1 MKKISL
7 LVFLV
12 CFAVNLIAQERP
24 KIGLVLS
31 GGGARGAAH
40 IGVLKYL
47 EEQRIPIDVIA
58 GTSMGAIVGG
68 LYASGLSAD
77 EIAEIT
83 ILMDWSQKLTDN
95 VPRSERSIQRKR
107 LEDTFSVPGTP
118 GFKDMKLALPSGAI
132 QGQNITLELQRITQH
147 VSHITNFDD
156 LPIPFRAV
164 ATDIVSGEMVELK
177 SGNLGKAMRASMGV
191 PAVFAPIVIDGRHLV
206 DGGVTNNLP
215 IDIARSMGADVLIIV
230 DIGTPLLDK
239 EGIVNILSVTDQLT
253 RMLIT
258 SNAQRQIATMT
269 QDDLLLL
276 PDLGEFSSTDF
287 DSAAIAIDI
296 GYSNAI
302 ENAVGLSEFAH
313 WQDEYVGQT
322 AAALTTHK
330 ISSLEINNTSGL
342 NDAVLANLIT
352 VEPGDDLDRNELKQ
366 QVSTIHSLG
375 NFELVD
381 YSLRHHPNSDLVGV
395 NITAKRKSWGP
406 DYLHF
411 GLNVESEFEN
421 DLRAQVLLGYT
432 KEEMTDTGAEWTT
445 YLGIGDEP
453 VLYTDWYQPLT
464 YTRDWYIYG
473 ITGYEEEIVSIFDG
487 ASKIAEIGLE
497 TVSAYMAIGYE
508 FGSSANVQI
517 GFLRAKGKSDTSI
530 GNSSLPDVDYSE
542 GGFELGFLYDT
553 RDDIDF
559 PSSGYTLQAIARTV
573 NPDFGGNSN
582 YDLWEIQTAKYHAWG
597 PHNFG
602 ILGNI
607 GGSTGTNN
615 AGSVFRLGGYGQI
628 TGIRS
633 DQLIGN
639 YKGIVSGIYYRRF
652 DGLPAVD
659 GFIGTIVEYGGA
671 WQSTDDIS
679 TDTSILS
686 AGAFIGADT
695 PLGTMQLGFAIT
707 DDGDSTV
714 FTRIGRVF

>member
-7 LVFLV
+7 LVILI
-12 CFAVNLIAQERP
+12 CFAGNLIAQERP

-47 EEQRIPIDVIA
+47 EEQRIPIDMIA

-83 ILMDWSQKLTDN
+83 ISMDWGQKLTDN

-147 VSHITNFDD
+147 VSHINDFDN

-177 SGNLGKAMRASMGV
+177 SGSLAKSMRASMGV
-191 PAVFAPIVIDGRHLV
+191 PAVFSPIEIDGRQLV

-230 DIGTPLLDK
+230 DIGTPLLNKD
-239 EGIVNILSVTDQLT
+239 GIVNILSVTDQLT
-253 RMLIT
+253 RMLIV

-269 QDDLLLL
+269 DNDLLLL
-276 PDLGEFSSTDF
+276 PELGEFSSADF
-287 DSAAIAIDI
+287 DEAAIAIEI
-296 GYSNAI
+296 GYSNAV
-302 ENAVGLSEFAH
+302 ENALGLRDFTH
-313 WQDEYVGQT
+313 WQDEYVAKT
-322 AAALTTHK
+322 APPSKTHT
-330 ISSLEINNTSGL
+330 ISSIEINNTSGL
-342 NDAVLANLIT
+342 NDAVLENLVTI
-352 VEPGDDLDRNELKQ
+352 ESGDELDRHQLVKE
-366 QVSTIHSLG
+366 VSALHSLG
-375 NFELVD
+375 NFEVVD
-381 YSLRHHPNSDLVGV
+381 YSLRHHPNSDQVDV
-395 NITAKRKSWGP
+395 NITATEKSWGP

-421 DLRAQVLLGYT
+421 DLRAQVLVGYT
-432 KEEMTDTGAEWTT
+432 REEMTDTGAEWTT
-445 YLGIGDEP
+445 YLGVGDEP

-487 ASKIAEIGLE
+487 ANKIAEVGLE
-497 TVSAYMAIGYE
+497 TVRGYVAIGYE

-517 GFLRAKGKSDTSI
+517 GFLRAKGKSEISI

-553 RDDIDF
+553 RDDVDF
-559 PSSGYTLQAIARTV
+559 PSSGYSLQAIARTV

-582 YDLWEIQTAKYHAWG
+582 YDLWELQTAKYHAWG
-597 PHNFG
+597 MHNFG
-602 ILGNI
+602 ILGNF
-607 GGSTGTNN
+607 GGSTGNNN

-652 DGLPAVD
+652 DGLPGVD
-659 GFIGTIVEYGGA
+659 GFIGSIVEYGGA
-671 WQSTDDIS
+671 WESADDIS

-707 DDGDSTV
+707 DDGDSTI